1 VLVLDAPRFSPAPL
15 PFDRAGWGP
24 IADSVA
30 AHHGKQSAR
39 LAQACSKLAA
49 GDTWQRARERIAPGL
64 RKAAWVKDVLQRAG
78 AAHRIAD
85 LGIDRDR
92 FLWAVLNGAQ
102 IRERFT
108 SLDLGWATGVLP
120 KEAEAIVDQYL

>member
-1 VLVLDAPRFSPAPL
+1 VLALDAPRFSPTPL

-30 AHHGKQSAR
+30 AQHAKQTAR
-39 LAQACSKLAA
+39 MAQACEKLAV
-49 GDTWQRARERIAPGL
+49 GDGWQRVRTRIAPGL
-64 RKAAWVKDVLQRAG
+64 RKAAWVKDVLQRAA
-78 AAHRIAD
+78 AAHRIPD
-85 LGIDRDR
+85 LGITRDR

-108 SLDLGWATGVLP
+108 SLDLAWVTGVLP
-120 KEAEAIVDQYL
+120 DAGEAIADRLL